1 MWKWPPGSAETRA
14 YVYVMVCLMVD
25 QALLF
30 SGSVIGVLVVEKVDL
45 ALEYMSQTQAAEIP
59 NA

>member
-1 MWKWPPGSAETRA
+1 MWKWPPGSAETCA
-14 YVYVMVCLMVD
+14 YVCVMVCLMGD